1 MTLITIGY
9 KVRIS
14 YTTSR
19 IKKKSGIYRVM
30 IKEKKYIILK
40 KNQPSK
46 HSKQQQQQQNKN
58 NKKKKKNHYQQQTN
72 KLRNSVPKSERIRQK
87 QQIGFYFFGECW
99 NS

>member
-1 MTLITIGY
+1 MASITIGY

-14 YTTSR
+14 YTTGR

-40 KNQPSK
+40 KK
-46 HSKQQQQQQNKN
+46 ATDKTFKTATTATT
-58 NKKKKKNHYQQQTN
+58 KKKKKKKKKKKHYQQQIN

-87 QQIGFYFFGECW
+87 QQIGFYFFW
-99 NS
+99 